1 MTEVDSIDQLIPN
14 LDSSKSLELLV
25 DQNKT
30 QQKTHIIEVINMTIK
45 VEISIQEQ
53 EEILETRGT
62 TMELHTIELLIE
74 ELVLQ
79 TLKLNN
85 IRQMLGVEGLLISK
99 MIQTLLVLVMIEG
112 MIGAIQT
119 KRDMEEMNIAHS
131 IKTREGT
138 RAAMEVL
145 KDKVMITDINRIPNL
160 DMDVLVNEII
170 KAQLEVELEL
180 DLMSVLE
187 HLASMLTQDHI
198 RATPSNKMEDL

>member
-1 MTEVDSIDQLIPN
+1 MTTMTEVDSIDQLIPN

-79 TLKLNN
+79 TL
-85 IRQMLGVEGLLISK
+85 
-99 MIQTLLVLVMIEG
+99 LVLVMIEG

-131 IKTREGT
+131 IKIRKGT

-145 KDKVMITDINRIPNL
+145 KDKVMITDINRIPHL